1 MRKAVYPGTFDPIT
15 LGHLDVIAQVAPLFD
30 ELVVAVLHNPSKRPW
45 FDLDERLD
53 MIRDAV
59 RAYSHVRADAFSGLL
74 VDYCRS
80 SGVQCVVRGVR
91 NHVDLQNEMAMAQ
104 MNRALHD
111 DLVTVFVPTSPEWSF
126 VSSSLVKDVAMH
138 GGDISRFVTPHVA
151 NALAARAGGLANR
164 HV

>member
-15 LGHLDVIAQVAPLFD
+15 LGHVDVIAQVAPLFD

-53 MIRDAV
+53 MIREAV
-59 RAYSHVRADAFSGLL
+59 LPYPHVRVDAFSGLL

-80 SGVQCVVRGVR
+80 SGILCVVRGVR

-104 MNRALHD
+104 MNRALCE
-111 DLVTVFVPTSPEWSF
+111 DLVTLFVPTSPEWSF

-138 GGDISRFVTPHVA
+138 GGDVSRFVTPRVA
-151 NALAARAGGLANR
+151 DALAERTGGLAKR